1 MSHAQ
6 PVTMSVPVHVLLVE
20 DEPLTALVTASAL
33 RELPDVAKVTI
44 AVDGAD
50 ALDRLRSGAI
60 AHDRLVILTDLN
72 MPRMTGLEL
81 LDELKK
87 IPSLR
92 DKPVAVMT
100 TSTDPA
106 DREAALAHR
115 VAGYFIKTGRGYLDS
130 LRAWLRNLGA
140 GPTPS
145 PAAA

>member
-1 MSHAQ
+1 MSG
-6 PVTMSVPVHVLLVE
+6 PVHVLLVE

-33 RELPDVAKVTI
+33 RELPGVDKVTI

-81 LDELKK
+81 LDEIEK

-92 DKPVAVMT
+92 GKPIAVMS
-100 TSTDPA
+100 TSNDPA
-106 DREAALAHR
+106 DREAAFSHR
-115 VAGYFIKTGRGYLDS
+115 VAAYFVKTGRGYLDS
-130 LRAWLRNLGA
+130 VRAWLRNLGSA
-140 GPTPS
+140 SGPTLA
-145 PAAA
+145 PA